1 MINIRAQ
8 VDVVLP
14 IKKTPQIRYKDIPL
28 NIGAIEITSKDKQ
41 RSFVL
46 DSNYSD
52 HPYKKLN
59 KVNLWVDCRY
69 DLINFPLSEENPYN
83 LTIEDLESGE
93 CTASFY
99 CSDVDCEEEYFDYEN
114 AGGTATI
121 INNDN
126 EKMYTLNLTLER

>member
-14 IKKTPQIRYKDIPL
+14 IKKTIPFKGMPL
-28 NIGAIEITSKDKQ
+28 NMGALEIFSEDRERKFIVD
-41 RSFVL
+41 L
-46 DSNYSD
+46 NYSD
-52 HPYKKLN
+52 SNSDRGAGEQIVIYGEC
-59 KVNLWVDCRY
+59 DI
-69 DLINFPLSEENPYN
+69 DLEVFEMDELCPYN
-83 LTIEDLESGE
+83 LTIEDLETGK
-93 CTASFY
+93 CTAEFY

-114 AGGTATI
+114 AQATATI